1 MPKKISLLPE
11 EFDQKETQAQK
22 EVKKNMKLPD
32 FDMVVPEK
40 QEKEKNKKVKNK
52 SENKKQKEEKEET
65 AIAPTTSK
73 GVFKLIK
80 TN

>member
-1 MPKKISLLPE
+1 MPKKISLLPD
-11 EFDQKETQAQK
+11 EFNEKETQAQK

-40 QEKEKNKKVKNK
+40 QKTIKTKNK
-52 SENKKQKEEKEET
+52 SENKKQKSAKAET
-65 AIAPTTSK
+65 TVEPTTSK
-73 GVFKLIK
+73 GIFKLIK